1 MATMA
6 RSDWE
11 CFMRHKH
18 MVIWSYSFHAL
29 STDLL
34 LDSFIARH
42 ELQPKYGSLR
52 LEMAYA

>member
-18 MVIWSYSFHAL
+18 MVIWSYSFHSL
-29 STDLL
+29 NTSLL
-34 LDSFIARH
+34 LDSFIAKRD
-42 ELQPKYGSLR
+42 LQPKYGSLR
-52 LEMAYA
+52 LEMTYA